1 MAAGWCTRSVRA
13 ALFAAVC
20 VLLSALAH
28 TMMSGTP
35 VPWWALGAGS
45 LGAGGVGW
53 ALAGRERGLRVIVPV
68 VIAAQGALHWSFS
81 VAQGAGAGQPAAP
94 PGGNGT
100 GALGMGSTGM
110 GSADMGSVGT
120 GSMGMGSVGTGS
132 MGMGSVGTG
141 SMGMGSVGGHSV
153 GMGMHSMGMDPSVH
167 PGGTSMTGMYA
178 AHLVAA
184 LVCGLWLG
192 YGERVAFRL
201 MRAVAGWLAAP
212 LRLVL
217 ALPALPRRPRA
228 LLRRRRTRRGP
239 RRLHL
244 VHAITSRGPPLS
256 FAVV

>member
-28 TMMSGTP
+28 TLMSGTA
-35 VPWWALGAGS
+35 VPWWALGAGF

-68 VIAAQGALHWSFS
+68 VVAAQGALHWSFS
-81 VAQGAGAGQPAAP
+81 VAQGAGQPAAP
-94 PGGNGT
+94 PGGNDT
-100 GALGMGSTGM
+100 GMGSMGM
-110 GSADMGSVGT
+110 GSADMGA
-120 GSMGMGSVGTGS
+120 
-132 MGMGSVGTG
+132 
-141 SMGMGSVGGHSV
+141 MGMGSVGGHS
-153 GMGMHSMGMDPSVH
+153 MGVPMHSMGMDHSVH
-167 PGGTSMTGMYA
+167 LGSGTPALLQQWLGGTSMTGMYA

-192 YGERVAFRL
+192 YGERVVFRL

-228 LLRRRRTRRGP
+228 LVRRRRTRRWP

>member
-68 VIAAQGALHWSFS
+68 VVAAQGALHWSFS

-94 PGGNGT
+94 PGGNDT
-100 GALGMGSTGM
+100 GALGMGTAGMGSMGTGSTGM
-110 GSADMGSVGT
+110 GSMGL
-120 GSMGMGSVGTGS
+120 
-132 MGMGSVGTG
+132 
-141 SMGMGSVGGHSV
+141 GSVGGHSV
-153 GMGMHSMGMDPSVH
+153 GMGMHSMGMGHSVH

-192 YGERVAFRL
+192 YGERAVFRL

>member
-28 TMMSGTP
+28 TMMSGSS
-35 VPWWALGAGS
+35 VPWWALGAAS
-45 LGAGGVGW
+45 LGAGAVGW

-68 VIAAQGALHWSFS
+68 VVAVQGALHWSFS
-81 VAQGAGAGQPAAP
+81 LAQGAGQPAAP
-94 PGGNGT
+94 PGGNDT
-100 GALGMGSTGM
+100 SALGMSSVGM
-110 GSADMGSVGT
+110 GAT
-120 GSMGMGSVGTGS
+120 
-132 MGMGSVGTG
+132 
-141 SMGMGSVGGHSV
+141 GMGSVGGHS
-153 GMGMHSMGMDPSVH
+153 MGMHMHAMGVDHSVH
-167 PGGTSMTGMYA
+167 LGSGTPALLQQWLGGTSMTGMYV
-178 AHLVAA
+178 AHLAAA

-192 YGERVAFRL
+192 YGERVVFRL

-228 LLRRRRTRRGP
+228 LVRRRRTRRWP

-256 FAVV
+256 FAVA